1 MARLARY
8 AAISAIASLE
18 CIGPALSQDWP
29 IKASG
34 VSMD

>member
-1 MARLARY
+1 MAGLARF
-8 AAISAIASLE
+8 AAVAAVASLE
-18 CIGPALSQDWP
+18 CIAPALSQDWP